1 MQDGACELRRDEVQ
15 RGVLVVEVVGVV
27 VSVVGPLFD
36 YVVVVNMTF
45 ALFGCSPSR

>member
-15 RGVLVVEVVGVV
+15 RGVVVEVVGVV